1 MYAAPCFYIPKG
13 KKGEEEIKHLG
24 YRLGNQINYYS

>member
-1 MYAAPCFYIPKG
+1 MLLFVFIYQKE

>member
-1 MYAAPCFYIPKG
+1 MYAALCFYIPKG
-13 KKGEEEIKHLG
+13 KKGEEIKHLG